1 MKLLLSLALAGTFSG
16 ALAQSLHGVMFRTG
30 GQTSGLNPRLYDV
43 DRATGAAT
51 NPRNVNVNNLVG
63 ISYGPGGTLY
73 GLTDNFGRINNVAG
87 QGGRGLLVSIDPAT
101 GQATGIGR
109 VDPTATDI
117 LVFEGDLAYRA
128 STDTLYG
135 LSTRVNGAQI
145 FTIDTATGA
154 GTVVATVAAPAGTG
168 PAANFDLSAMAFAPN
183 GDLYGLDTRFPNTPA
198 DPARLHRIDLATGS
212 IVETFQTSTILG
224 TVAGMAF
231 DPSDGSLLISDG
243 DTGGTNNLYR
253 FDFGSSSLTTI
264 GATGAAGGIYQG
276 LAGLTFSP
284 RPVPE
289 PATLGALGLGALAL
303 LRRRKRD

>member
-30 GQTSGLNPRLYDV
+30 GQTSGLNPKLYDV

-63 ISYGPGGTLY
+63 ISYGPGGLMY
-73 GLTDNFGRINNVAG
+73 GLTDNLGRINNVAG

-117 LVFEGDLAYRA
+117 LVFEGDLAYRT
-128 STDTLYG
+128 STNTLYG

-145 FTIDTATGA
+145 FTINTATGA
-154 GTVVATVAAPAGTG
+154 GTVVATVAAPGGTG
-168 PAANFDLSAMAFAPN
+168 ANFDLSAMAFAPN
-183 GDLYGLDTRFPNTPA
+183 GDLYALDTRFPNTPA
-198 DPARLHRIDLATGS
+198 DPARLHRIDLASGS
-212 IVETFQTSTILG
+212 ILQTFQTSTILG
-224 TVAGMAF
+224 SAAGMAF
-231 DPSDGSLLISDG
+231 DPFDGSLLIADG

-253 FDFGSSSLTTI
+253 FDFGSSSLATI
-264 GATGAAGGIYQG
+264 GATGAEGGIYRG
-276 LAGLTFSP
+276 LAGLAFSP
-284 RPVPE
+284 APVPE
-289 PATLGALGLGALAL
+289 PATIGALGLGMLAL
-303 LRRRKRD
+303 LRRRRG